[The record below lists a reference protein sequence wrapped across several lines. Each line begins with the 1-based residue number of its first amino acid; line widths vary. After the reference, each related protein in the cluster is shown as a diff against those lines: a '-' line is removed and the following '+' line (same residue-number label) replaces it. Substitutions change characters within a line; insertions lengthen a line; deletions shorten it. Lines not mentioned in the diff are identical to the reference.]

1 MNIDLLTSDGSKVI
15 AKAVTDADGKYDFFG
30 VTPGDYI
37 VQVDKG
43 KNVILIFPQKYTNKN
58 FLSFLK
64 HLDHNF

>member
-1 MNIDLLTSDGSKVI
+1 MNIELLTSDGSKVI

-43 KNVILIFPQKYTNKN
+43 KKVICFTFPPNRPT
-58 FLSFLK
+58 FEP
-64 HLDHNF
+64 HCH

>member
-1 MNIDLLTSDGSKVI
+1 MNIELLTSDGSKII

-43 KNVILIFPQKYTNKN
+43 KTNIR
-58 FLSFLK
+58 FCREGLS
-64 HLDHNF
+64 